1 MAAIVG
7 ARAKSMAKPPAAA
20 EPAADAPGG
29 DVPVEVATE
38 KDYSFQDEHVIPIDK
53 FVNEWRG
60 CDKAV
65 KEVSFDPDL
74 SEKGRQ
80 SKDKALRTSL
90 LALVVSALSQVAST
104 LDGNIQADKVTKG
117 VLKPVVGVYAY
128 PGHHEQKA
136 NRL

>member
-1 MAAIVG
+1 MI
-7 ARAKSMAKPPAAA
+7 KI
-20 EPAADAPGG
+20 ADFI
-29 DVPVEVATE
+29 
-38 KDYSFQDEHVIPIDK
+38 K
-53 FVNEWRG
+53 EWRKCG
-60 CDKAV
+60 KDV
-65 KEVSFDPDL
+65 KEFSFDPGL
-74 SEKGRQ
+74 SEKGHQ

-90 LALVVSALSQVAST
+90 LALVVSALSQVATT

>member
-1 MAAIVG
+1 MTEARPKAA
-7 ARAKSMAKPPAAA
+7 ARPPAAA

-29 DVPVEVATE
+29 DVSVEVATE
-38 KDYSFQDEHVIPIDK
+38 KDYSFQDEHVIPIDE

-60 CDKAV
+60 CGKAV
-65 KEVSFDPDL
+65 KEFSFDPGL
-74 SEKGRQ
+74 SEKGHQ

-90 LALVVSALSQVAST
+90 LALVVSALSLVATT
-104 LDGNIQADKVTKG
+104 LDGNIQAGKVTRC
-117 VLKPVVGVYAY
+117 VVKPAVEVFAY